1 MKLPHLDQA
10 FVETQKITDYLL
22 SEEKSGGKSA
32 FFIAMGFSLAQP
44 DVLRKALLA
53 HAAAHEV
60 VRRSA
65 TAHGVKYIVDG
76 TMSMPDG
83 RSAQVRS
90 VWIVDTGSEAPRLV
104 TAYPLQGASQ

>member
-32 FFIAMGFSLAQP
+32 FFVAKGFSLARP
-44 DVLRKALLA
+44 EVLRQALLA

-60 VRRSA
+60 ARLSA
-65 TAHGVKYIVDG
+65 TPHGVKYNIDG

-83 RSAQVRS
+83 RSAQVRA

-104 TAYPLQGASQ
+104 TAYPLQGANR